1 MLSCV
6 DDRFHGKKT
15 VVRIYLGRKHRSAVV
30 GCPRPRPSSDT
41 ESDTGFLM
49 MTKALLTLPTSTRC
63 GCERRFTVGTLRR
76 RFAGWA
82 RSAIRAVSR
91 WWSDPRGVATIEL
104 SIIAPLLVL
113 ALICTADLGLG
124 IYRNMQVQ
132 NAAQAGAEYAATH
145 GFAASGIVGAVQA
158 ATAFSG
164 ITASPEPTQF
174 CGCASATGV
183 ASATCGSAC
192 SGGSIAGTYVSVS
205 ALATYTTLLPYP
217 LLPSSFSLTAQAT
230 VRLQ

>member
-30 GCPRPRPSSDT
+30 SCALSLPSGT

-49 MTKALLTLPTSTRC
+49 MTKALLTLSTSTRC
-63 GCERRFTVGTLRR
+63 GCERRFRVSTLAS
-76 RFAGWA
+76 RF
-82 RSAIRAVSR
+82 S
-91 WWSDPRGVATIEL
+91 
-104 SIIAPLLVL
+104 
-113 ALICTADLGLG
+113 
-124 IYRNMQVQ
+124 
-132 NAAQAGAEYAATH
+132 TH
-145 GFAASGIVGAVQA
+145 GFAASGIVSAVQA

-183 ASATCGSAC
+183 TSATCGSAC

-205 ALATYTTLLPYP
+205 SLATYTTLLPYP
-217 LLPSSFSLTAQAT
+217 LLPSSFSLAAQAT

>member
-1 MLSCV
+1 
-6 DDRFHGKKT
+6 
-15 VVRIYLGRKHRSAVV
+15 
-30 GCPRPRPSSDT
+30 
-41 ESDTGFLM
+41 M
-49 MTKALLTLPTSTRC
+49 MTKALLTLSTRC
-63 GCERRFTVGTLRR
+63 GCERRFTVSTLGS
-76 RFAGWA
+76 RFPGWA

-91 WWSDPRGVATIEL
+91 WWSDPRGVAI
-104 SIIAPLLVL
+104 LVL

-124 IYRNMQVQ
+124 IYRKMQVQ

-145 GFAASGIVGAVQA
+145 GFAASGIVSAVQA

-183 ASATCGSAC
+183 TSATCGSAC

-205 ALATYTTLLPYP
+205 SLATYTTLLSYP